1 LPLDSST
8 DKSLNKIS
16 FVTPKRKEKRCE
28 ATSPTTDSRT
38 VAKQCLSIRKKRLWP
53 SQFAFSSF
61 FVRKK
66 NNTKEKDFVIVV
78 HLNRIDEHRS
88 S

>member
-1 LPLDSST
+1 
-8 DKSLNKIS
+8 
-16 FVTPKRKEKRCE
+16 
-28 ATSPTTDSRT
+28 
-38 VAKQCLSIRKKRLWP
+38 
-53 SQFAFSSF
+53 
-61 FVRKK
+61 VRKK